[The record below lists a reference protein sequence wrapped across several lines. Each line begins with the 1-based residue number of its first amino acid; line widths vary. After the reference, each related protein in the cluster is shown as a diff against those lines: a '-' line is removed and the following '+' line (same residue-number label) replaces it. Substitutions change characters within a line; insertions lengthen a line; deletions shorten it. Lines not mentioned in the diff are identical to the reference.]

1 MFFYL
6 EVGVN
11 LFTPTSDKRIVGYM
25 SEWLLGNTDKG

>member
-1 MFFYL
+1 MKIDL
-6 EVGVN
+6 PLN